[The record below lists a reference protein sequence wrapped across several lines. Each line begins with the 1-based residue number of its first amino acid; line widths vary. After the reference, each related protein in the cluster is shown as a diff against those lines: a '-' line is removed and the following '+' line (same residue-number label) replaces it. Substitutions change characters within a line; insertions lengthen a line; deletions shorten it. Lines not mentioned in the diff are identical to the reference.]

1 VVKVSRRGS
10 DLDEPLTAQPGY
22 ALVGVLRIP
31 EAQVSP
37 VRAIWRRVAIALLAL
52 VVAVIT
58 VYLGR
63 DGYTDVRS
71 MPLSFLDCVYFATIS
86 LTTVGYGDLTPYS
99 EFARLTNIV
108 VITPLRILFLVVLV
122 GTTLQVLTERSRQAW
137 KIQRWRS
144 RVRNHTVVIGYGTK
158 GKTAVCAIVDD
169 EEATKNVVVVDTQQ
183 SALDHAAAAGLV
195 TVHGDATRSDVLRL
209 ASAQHASAIIVAT
222 GRDDTATL
230 VTLTAREVAPKAKI
244 VASIREAENQHL
256 LKQSGADSVVVS
268 SETAGRLLGVAT
280 TTPSVVEM
288 IDDLLTPAHGFASPS
303 ATSSRPNSAAL
314 RGTCPTSCSVWSA
327 TATCC
332 ASTHQR
338 STPSKPATGCSMS
351 ATRGSKRGD
360 RKRGGAGRGG
370 SPRGG

>member
-1 VVKVSRRGS
+1 M
-10 DLDEPLTAQPGY
+10 
-22 ALVGVLRIP
+22 
-31 EAQVSP
+31 
-37 VRAIWRRVAIALLAL
+37 RAIWRRVAVALSALLIA
-52 VVAVIT
+52 VAT

-63 DGYTDVRS
+63 AGYTDVRGV
-71 MPLSFLDCVYFATIS
+71 PLSFVDCLYFATIS

-99 EFARLTNIV
+99 EFARLTNVII
-108 VITPLRILFLVVLV
+108 ITPLRILFLVVLV

-144 RVRNHTVVIGYGTK
+144 SVRNHTVVIGYGTK
-158 GKTAVCAIVDD
+158 GKTAVAAICGD
-169 EEATKNVVVVDTQQ
+169 ETAGNDFVVVDINQT
-183 SALDHAAAAGLV
+183 ALDHATAADLV

-230 VTLTAREVAPKAKI
+230 VTLTAREVAPNAKI

-288 IDDLLTPAHGFASPS
+288 IDDLLTPSHGFAIAEREVEQSE
-303 ATSSRPNSAAL
+303 L
-314 RGTCPTSCSVWSA
+314 
-327 TATCC
+327 
-332 ASTHQR
+332 
-338 STPSKPATGCSMS
+338 
-351 ATRGSKRGD
+351 
-360 RKRGGAGRGG
+360 GG
-370 SPRGG
+370 SPRHLPDIVLGVVRHGRLLRVDAPEADAIEAGDRLLFVRNTGK